1 MTHLRFF
8 ALSVAALGLAA
19 AAGCSDDSSGPDATL
34 SVHNDSDFAIVEI
47 HVTDVGSSTWGP
59 NLISGD
65 ILAPGESL
73 TLGVDCGTFDALLVD
88 EDGVDCQLHDV
99 NLCLND
105 ADWVI
110 RNNTCSVFGFAKAA
124 REAAAKA
131 AGSAAGSGSAAH

>member
-1 MTHLRFF
+1 MTYLRFF

-19 AAGCSDDSSGPDATL
+19 AAGCSDNSSGPDATL
-34 SVHNDSDFAIVEI
+34 SVHNESDFAIVEI
-47 HVTDVGSSTWGP
+47 RVTDVGSSTWGP
-59 NLISGD
+59 NLIAGD
-65 ILAPGESL
+65 TLEPGESL
-73 TLGVDCGTFDALLVD
+73 TLGVDCGTFDALLID
-88 EDGVDCQLHDV
+88 EDNVDCQLHDV

-131 AGSAAGSGSAAH
+131 AGSGSAAH